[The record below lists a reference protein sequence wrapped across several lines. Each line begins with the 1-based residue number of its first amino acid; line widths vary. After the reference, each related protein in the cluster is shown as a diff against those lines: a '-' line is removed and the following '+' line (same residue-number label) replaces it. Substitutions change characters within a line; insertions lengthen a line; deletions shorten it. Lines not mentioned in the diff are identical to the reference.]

1 MKKVLVCILIIAMTF
16 TMFAC
21 GGDVD
26 AKIDAPKGA
35 PYEGLYLMNHLNYSF
50 SMTTTPKKVD
60 ISLTLNWKTDE
71 AVTAAFTDE
80 YYLEW
85 SMMQG
90 GPYEIVD
97 PNTTTEMTKAGKY
110 ELKPNEK
117 LKFNVDIDSYFEGLP
132 RGYYRIVKIFEVKQ
146 TDGTKEKRVAAFDFN
161 VGMDDD

>member
-1 MKKVLVCILIIAMTF
+1 MKKVLICFLILIMAFVAT
-16 TMFAC
+16 AC

-26 AKIDAPKGA
+26 AVIDAPKGA
-35 PYEGLYLMNHLNYSF
+35 PYEGLYLMNHLNHSF
-50 SMTTTPKKVD
+50 SMTTTPKKID
-60 ISLTLNWKTDE
+60 ISFTLNWKTEE

-90 GPYEIVD
+90 GPYEIVE

-117 LKFNVDIDSYFEGLP
+117 LKFKVDIDSYFEDLP

-146 TDGTKEKRVAAFDFN
+146 ADGTKEKRVGAFEFSI
-161 VGMDDD
+161 GMDD